1 MDNIVTLTN
10 SFGIEEQFELLDII
24 EYNEVEYVVL
34 LPVSS
39 EDGEV
44 TILQYENSDGNTESY
59 VSVEDEELLMTVY
72 RLFKEK
78 WKSEY
83 DFADDEDLFSHG
95 F

>member
-24 EYNEVEYVVL
+24 EFNDVEYVVL

-59 VSVEDEELLMTVY
+59 VSVEDEEILMTVY
-72 RLFKEK
+72 SLFKDK

-83 DFADDEDLFSHG
+83 DFANDEDIFSQG